1 MIERLRAGYKPSS
14 SAPRRHNATK
24 GAAMETPPI
33 ETPPEET
40 PGEESPEPV
49 EEPGEGEETGTP
61 EAPTA
66 P

>member
-1 MIERLRAGYKPSS
+1 
-14 SAPRRHNATK
+14 
-24 GAAMETPPI
+24 METPPT

-49 EEPGEGEETGTP
+49 EDPGEGEESGAP
-61 EAPTA
+61 EAPSG